1 MNRHWIEPD
10 TPLPSPRQDVPG
22 HPGLIALGRDLS
34 PARLL
39 EAYCQGIFPWYS
51 EGQPVLW
58 WSPDPRMV
66 VFVDEFRPSRT
77 LRRLLRQLRHGQHTA
92 PEPVQVQAR
101 PDPRVAQDP
110 LMAPKGTA
118 SPQQPPAWR
127 VSLDGDFE
135 AVMRACAAPR
145 DADGGTWITEDI
157 ITAYVGLHR
166 AGFAHSIEV
175 HEGADLIAGL
185 YGVAIGRMFFG
196 ESMFTR
202 RSNASKCAFAV
213 LMQLL
218 RQQGFELVDCQQST
232 RHLGS
237 LGGRE
242 ISRDAFLAQV
252 DRLIRLPGPDWSSLR
267 VEWPAGDWLSRENP
281 AGESPTG
288 DRLAGESPTAWP
300 RPDTSAE
307 PSRPSSALRSGH
319 E

>member
-77 LRRLLRQLRHGQHTA
+77 LRRLLRQLHQRQF
-92 PEPVQVQAR
+92 
-101 PDPRVAQDP
+101 
-110 LMAPKGTA
+110 
-118 SPQQPPAWR
+118 AWR
-127 VSLDGDFE
+127 VSLDEDFE

-145 DADGGTWITEDI
+145 EVDGGTWITEDI

-175 HEGADLIAGL
+175 HEGAELIAGL

-252 DRLIRLPGPDWSSLR
+252 DRLIRLPGPDWSKLR
-267 VEWPAGDWLSRENP
+267 VEWPAGEGVAVESPTVEKPSGERPIGERLACENP
-281 AGESPTG
+281 AGESPT
-288 DRLAGESPTAWP
+288 DQP
-300 RPDTSAE
+300 RPDTPAE
-307 PSRPSSALRSGH
+307 PSPSRHPSALRSGH